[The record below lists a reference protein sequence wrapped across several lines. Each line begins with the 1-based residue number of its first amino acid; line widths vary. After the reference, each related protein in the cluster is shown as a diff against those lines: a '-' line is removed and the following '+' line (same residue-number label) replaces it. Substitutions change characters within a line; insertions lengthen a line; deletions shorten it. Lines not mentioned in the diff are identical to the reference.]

1 MSHCARCLE
10 CPSRP
15 GCATAERIVR
25 SRHPAVSVSRGLATL
40 VLLFG
45 AVLVS
50 FSTSLAAAGW
60 VFALFLVGHVAWSV
74 SSWYARDYAAL
85 WINAGL
91 LPFDLWAIVVRL
103 GGGSLNPF

>member
-1 MSHCARCLE
+1 MSHCVRCIE
-10 CPSRP
+10 CPTRA
-15 GCATAERIVR
+15 GCQTAERIDR
-25 SRHPAVSVSRGLATL
+25 SSRKAVTASRTLATL

-60 VFALFLVGHVAWSV
+60 VFALFLVGHVTWTIT
-74 SSWYARDYAAL
+74 SWYARDHASL

-103 GGGSLNPF
+103 GGVGGG

>member
-1 MSHCARCLE
+1 MSHCVRCLE
-10 CPSRP
+10 CPSRD
-15 GCATAERIVR
+15 GCVTAERIAR
-25 SRHPAVSVSRGLATL
+25 TRLPAVSVSRTLATL

-50 FSTSLAAAGW
+50 FSTSMAAAGW
-60 VFALFLVGHVAWSV
+60 VFALFLVGHVTWSLT
-74 SSWYARDYAAL
+74 SWYARDYPSL

-103 GGGSLNPF
+103 GWGGGF